1 MFRERSSTI
10 LLFCIIITI
19 ATGVLQY
26 LNPSLR
32 IFDGGL
38 ITAILL
44 TVFLKNERYTSLFGI
59 ISVVLILAS
68 AFYMSEEQITITV
81 LLPYLFSALIA
92 ALTTIAV
99 LYIKKLY
106 YSIEMEKQQVNALF
120 QFATQGI
127 ILTDRKGDIVLANP
141 EAERL
146 FGYNTNEL
154 LGKPIEILLPQ
165 RVRTQHVTY
174 REDFYRHPSSRRM
187 GHGRDLYATKK
198 DGEEFPV
205 EVSLSYYEQ
214 KNQYFVIAFIV
225 DITQRKAAE
234 QKMLEQHAELEKIT
248 ADIRKLNAEL
258 ETKVE
263 ERTTI
268 LREALQKLEKSQ
280 EELSQALSKEKE
292 LNEIKSRFVSMASHE
307 FRTPLSTVLSSA
319 SLIQNYTKTEE
330 QDKRQRHV
338 TRIKESIRHLNYLL
352 EDFLSLGKLEEGRVK
367 TEITQFNL
375 KEFIDDVVEEMK
387 PILKSGQDLKVD
399 YSGVGIFSSD
409 KRLVRNILINLI
421 SNAAKFSSE
430 NKPIRVRIGYQP
442 NELEM
447 VVADEGLG
455 ISKEDQHHLFTSFF
469 RGTNVLNIQGTGLG
483 LHIVQ
488 RYVELLQ
495 GKVQLESEL
504 GVGTTVSIRLPN
516 LQRLAEE

>member
-1 MFRERSSTI
+1 MLRERSSTI

-32 IFDGGL
+32 IFDTGL

-44 TVFLKNERYTSLFGI
+44 TVFLKEEKYTLLFGI
-59 ISVVLILAS
+59 ISVVLILIS
-68 AFYMSEEQITITV
+68 AVYANYGQITMTV

-92 ALTTIAV
+92 VLTTIAV

-127 ILTDRKGDIVLANP
+127 ILTNQRGDIVLANP

-146 FGYNTNEL
+146 FGYSTNEL
-154 LGKPIEILLPQ
+154 LGKSIEILLPQ
-165 RVRTQHVTY
+165 RVRTQHVAH
-174 REDFYRHPSSRRM
+174 REDFYKQPSSRRM
-187 GHGRDLYATKK
+187 GHGRDLFAIKK
-198 DGEEFPV
+198 NKEEFPV

-225 DITQRKAAE
+225 DITQRKTAE
-234 QKMLEQHAELEKIT
+234 RKMMEQHAELEKVT
-248 ADIRKLNAEL
+248 TDIRKLNADL

-280 EELSQALSKEKE
+280 EELSHALSKEKE

-319 SLIQNYTKTEE
+319 SLIQNYVKAEE
-330 QDKRQRHV
+330 QDNRIRHV
-338 TRIKESIRHLNYLL
+338 KRIKESVKHLNYLL

-367 TEITQFNL
+367 TEVQRFNV
-375 KEFIDDVVEEMK
+375 KEFIDDVIEEMK
-387 PILKSGQDLKVD
+387 PILKNGQELRLTHSEDQM
-399 YSGVGIFSSD
+399 FSSD
-409 KRLVRNILINLI
+409 KRMVRNILINLI
-421 SNAAKFSSE
+421 SNAVKFSPE
-430 NKPIRVRIGYQP
+430 NKPIYVKISNRQKVLKMIVQ
-442 NELEM
+442 
-447 VVADEGLG
+447 DEGMG
-455 ISKEDQHHLFTSFF
+455 ISKEDQHHLFSTFF
-469 RGTNVLNIQGTGLG
+469 RGANVVNIQGTGLG
-483 LHIVQ
+483 LNIVQ
-488 RYVELLQ
+488 RYVELLG
-495 GKVQLESEL
+495 GKVSLESEL
-504 GVGTTVSIRLPN
+504 DVGTTVTVQLPFMDPGPG
-516 LQRLAEE
+516 E